1 MTNHVVWRTHLTV
14 FFHRSIADY
23 YLIYV
28 RVSFWEGEEDEDDQE
43 EDNILLSSGALL
55 DSEVLY
61 SNSLRKWIL
70 EGN

>member
-1 MTNHVVWRTHLTV
+1 
-14 FFHRSIADY
+14 
-23 YLIYV
+23 
-28 RVSFWEGEEDEDDQE
+28 VSFWEGEEDEDDQE